1 MQNLTCNASE
11 CSESRERPVVVWI
24 LWLIFFTTRESLS
37 SSQALI
43 DKQLERKKDYANF
56 YDYLLDGGGGGGGD
70 LLMEGR
76 LITDL
81 PAAQYPNVRVIMKYR
96 LVSFLTKSVLERH
109 LVLWISRTTCIF
121 SIGEPRTETNNKG
134 IQVVLHAETLFS
146 PNIFGTK
153 SQEECLS
160 EREGG

>member
-56 YDYLLDGGGGGGGD
+56 YDYLLDGGGGGGGFID
-70 LLMEGR
+70 GGEAYHWSTGG
-76 LITDL
+76 
-81 PAAQYPNVRVIMKYR
+81 P
-96 LVSFLTKSVLERH
+96 
-109 LVLWISRTTCIF
+109 ISQCASYNEI
-121 SIGEPRTETNNKG
+121 
-134 IQVVLHAETLFS
+134 
-146 PNIFGTK
+146 
-153 SQEECLS
+153 
-160 EREGG
+160 